1 MHLIKFVKSQYVFLI
16 PYESSCLKSVHQD
29 VEINNNLQSSPNERL
44 KLQDIQDDMFSPQG
58 LFEDG
63 DIDDEFD
70 PAIQEK
76 IDR

>member
-1 MHLIKFVKSQYVFLI
+1 M
-16 PYESSCLKSVHQD
+16 KSVHHD
-29 VEINNNLQSSPNERL
+29 VEINNNLQSSPSERS
-44 KLQDIQDDMFSPQG
+44 KLQDIQDDMFSPQPN
-58 LFEDG
+58 FEDG

>member
-1 MHLIKFVKSQYVFLI
+1 M
-16 PYESSCLKSVHQD
+16 KSVHHD
-29 VEINNNLQSSPNERL
+29 VEINNNLQSSPSERS
-44 KLQDIQDDMFSPQG
+44 KLQDIQDDMFSPQAN
-58 LFEDG
+58 FEDG